1 MHTAKARRVS
11 SARTK
16 RRVRRAFDFFRA
28 IELRL
33 PRNLVA
39 SFDAGVVDPG
49 VAPHAQPGAR
59 ARHLRTSSREA
70 FPRLDRAGSVGRARS
85 RTRGVGVRRAVVAC
99 R

>member
-49 VAPHAQPGAR
+49 V
-59 ARHLRTSSREA
+59 
-70 FPRLDRAGSVGRARS
+70 
-85 RTRGVGVRRAVVAC
+85 
-99 R
+99 